1 MIQTLDL
8 PVLSL
13 AIPNIH
19 KLNDINADNLSCM
32 WTGKNPTLIF
42 LLFFFY
48 RVLILFLL

>member
-19 KLNDINADNLSCM
+19 KLNTINADDLSCM
-32 WTGKNPTLIF
+32 WTGTLYKKNIY
-42 LLFFFY
+42 FFFPY
-48 RVLILFLL
+48 

>member
-19 KLNDINADNLSCM
+19 KINDINTDNLSCM
-32 WTGKNPTLIF
+32 WTGKNNDSKIRLID
-42 LLFFFY
+42 
-48 RVLILFLL
+48 ILTCL